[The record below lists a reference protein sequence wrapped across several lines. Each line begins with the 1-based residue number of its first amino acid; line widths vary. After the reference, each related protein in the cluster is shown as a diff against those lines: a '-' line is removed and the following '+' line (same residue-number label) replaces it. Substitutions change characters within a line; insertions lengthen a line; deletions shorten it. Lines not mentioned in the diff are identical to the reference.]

1 MNDFEQM
8 INGVTG
14 ICEANSFEKSCLWE
28 RWHTRG
34 KWVSSNFGLGICLGK
49 LDDRPVCISVIVDS
63 YNDKKILFWHL
74 TSEVCDYRMAKDWLN
89 KKLPGVKMTDAQ
101 NFHIIA

>member
-1 MNDFEQM
+1 MNDLNEM

-14 ICEANSFEKSCLWE
+14 ICEANIFEKQCLWE

-34 KWVSSNFGLGICLGK
+34 HWVSSRIGLGICLGK
-49 LDDRPVCISVIVDS
+49 LDDRPVCISVIVDI
-63 YNDKKILFWHL
+63 YNGKKILFWYL
-74 TSEVCDYRMAKDWLN
+74 TSEACDYRMAKEWL
-89 KKLPGVKMTDAQ
+89 KEKLPGVEMTDAQ